1 MRATYRNDEDV
12 ARLHIESLL
21 ERHRAQVD
29 ALPEHLRRIYGRRVA
44 RSLAGTVALGG
55 ALTAAVLSAA
65 GVIAR
70 EVQPSSDARGAG
82 TVALLAA
89 WAAVAIAYAV
99 GRLLARAKLR
109 DALAREVRRSG
120 DVHSDRARLEAAA
133 PDERARAL
141 VEEEERRSIALPLA
155 GVAVLA
161 PLSLHLAFHV
171 LRFAAS
177 SDLGRLLV
185 DFDGWIVLSL
195 VLVGHVHAIVAYL
208 SFSYARKLRE
218 SSMDELIATP
228 PPGGPRALGIAI
240 LASLIPGAI
249 LVLLPP
255 ILVAVT
261 GALVLLP
268 AFHAAY
274 QCVLCERRQLSAG

>member
-1 MRATYRNDEDV
+1 MRATYRDDEDV

-29 ALPEHLRRIYGRRVA
+29 ALPEHLRRIHGRRVA
-44 RSLAGTVALGG
+44 RSLAGAVALGG

-65 GVIAR
+65 SVIADD
-70 EVQPSSDARGAG
+70 VQVPIVARGVG
-82 TVALLAA
+82 TVALVGA

-99 GRLLARAKLR
+99 GRLLARAQLR

-133 PDERARAL
+133 PEARARAL
-141 VEEEERRSIALPLA
+141 VEEEERRSVALPLA
-155 GVAVLA
+155 GFAVLA
-161 PLSLHLAFHV
+161 PLSIHLAFHV
-171 LRFAAS
+171 LRCSAMP
-177 SDLGRLLV
+177 DLVHQLL

-195 VLVGHVHAIVAYL
+195 ILVGHVHAIVAYL
-208 SFSYARKLRE
+208 SFSYARRLRE

-240 LASLIPGAI
+240 LASLFPGAI
-249 LVLLPP
+249 LVLVPP
-255 ILVAVT
+255 ILVALT

-274 QCVLCERRQLSAG
+274 RRVLHERRQLSAR